1 MMVHARRSKL
11 DVIKATAKKQ
21 NKLHLFNKKKRE
33 SGINNYSYSKKNNPV
48 VSNSKGSELRNP
60 V

>member
-1 MMVHARRSKL
+1 MVHARRSKL
-11 DVIKATAKKQ
+11 DVIKATAKK
-21 NKLHLFNKKKRE
+21 KKTSCICLTKKRE